1 MTDPETHFPI
11 DDQEDDLSASTCTVW
26 RGAKTANNFM
36 EIKLG
41 VQHKVTTGYKV
52 YTTGTGVTNGEVQY
66 SGNGML
72 QEMMFESA
80 TSVLAGAVL
89 LVSLLTF

>member
-1 MTDPETHFPI
+1 MTDPETHFPF

-41 VQHKVTTGYKV
+41 VQHKVMTGYKV
-52 YTTGTGVTNGEVQY
+52 YSTGIGVTNGEVQY

-72 QEMMFESA
+72 QEMVFENA
-80 TSVLAGAVL
+80 TSLLAGAAF

>member
-1 MTDPETHFPI
+1 MEWCNEGGDCKRQTTDTWYRALTDPETHFPF

-26 RGAKTANNFM
+26 RGAKTGNNFM

-41 VQHKVTTGYKV
+41 VQHKVMTGYKV

-66 SGNGML
+66 S
-72 QEMMFESA
+72 SK
-80 TSVLAGAVL
+80 
-89 LVSLLTF
+89 